1 MNGGG
6 DVSLCDILCTVM
18 YYALIRTRE
27 RHVMSERFDQ
37 INHK

>member
-6 DVSLCDILCTVM
+6 DVSLCDVLCTVM

-27 RHVMSERFDQ
+27 RHVKFEQ

>member
-1 MNGGG
+1 MNGGPL
-6 DVSLCDILCTVM
+6 VEVTLVCVM

-27 RHVMSERFDQ
+27 RHAMSERFEQ